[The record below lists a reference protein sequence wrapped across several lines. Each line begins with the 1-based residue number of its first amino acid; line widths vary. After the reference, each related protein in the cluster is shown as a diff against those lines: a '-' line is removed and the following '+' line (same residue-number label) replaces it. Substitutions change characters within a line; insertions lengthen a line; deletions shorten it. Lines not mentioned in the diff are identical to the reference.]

1 MGSVVKYAAGAF
13 GSSVS
18 SFGRVPQLHVTVD
31 FAVCEVYGYL
41 SREIRERQDCPRLI
55 MTTGS

>member
-18 SFGRVPQLHVTVD
+18 SFGRVPQLYVTVD
-31 FAVCEVYGYL
+31 FAVSARFMATF
-41 SREIRERQDCPRLI
+41 SREIRGR
-55 MTTGS
+55 